1 MEQYL
6 NLGGNSNVKAYS
18 IGLDYIEVVFGR
30 GALYRYSYRSA
41 GKDKVEQMKILAR
54 VIKPDIATGEYLET
68 GNIMMINNFA
78 KDEGSEFNV

>member
-1 MEQYL
+1 MK
-6 NLGGNSNVKAYS
+6 NLVKY
-18 IGLDYIEVVFGR
+18 IGKNI
-30 GALYRYSYRSA
+30 S
-41 GKDKVEQMKILAR
+41 AR

>member
-1 MEQYL
+1 MQK
-6 NLGGNSNVKAYS
+6 NLPASFFYYKF
-18 IGLDYIEVVFGR
+18 IEVNITV
-30 GALYRYSYRSA
+30 
-41 GKDKVEQMKILAR
+41 QIIMTIR